1 MAGPASEGP
10 GVAMKMASSAKDVAG
25 APVVL
30 ADRLRLSMIRLSRMM
45 RRNDPSELSMTQ
57 LSLLAT
63 VVREGPLGVGQ
74 LAEIENLPSPA
85 VTRLADKLEEAGFVE
100 RQTNPGDRR
109 GVLVVATSAGRGL
122 LARRQRTENAWF
134 AERLAALSAPER
146 AALERAVGVLEALTG
161 APPNE
166 QSRR

>member
-30 ADRLRLSMIRLSRMM
+30 ADRLRLSMIRLSRLM

-63 VVREGPLGVGQ
+63 VVREGPLGVG
-74 LAEIENLPSPA
+74 
-85 VTRLADKLEEAGFVE
+85 
-100 RQTNPGDRR
+100 
-109 GVLVVATSAGRGL
+109 
-122 LARRQRTENAWF
+122 
-134 AERLAALSAPER
+134 
-146 AALERAVGVLEALTG
+146 
-161 APPNE
+161 
-166 QSRR
+166 

>member
-1 MAGPASEGP
+1 
-10 GVAMKMASSAKDVAG
+10 MKLASSAREAT
-25 APVVL
+25 APIIL
-30 ADRLRLSMIRLSRMM
+30 ADRLRLSMIRLSRQM

-85 VTRLADKLEEAGFVE
+85 VTRLADKLEAAGYVQ
-100 RQTNPGDRR
+100 RQVNPGDRR
-109 GVLVVATSAGRGL
+109 GVLVTATSAGRGL

-134 AERLAALSAPER
+134 AERLAALGSADR
-146 AALERAVGVLEALTG
+146 AALERTVGVLEALTG

-166 QSRR
+166 ESGR